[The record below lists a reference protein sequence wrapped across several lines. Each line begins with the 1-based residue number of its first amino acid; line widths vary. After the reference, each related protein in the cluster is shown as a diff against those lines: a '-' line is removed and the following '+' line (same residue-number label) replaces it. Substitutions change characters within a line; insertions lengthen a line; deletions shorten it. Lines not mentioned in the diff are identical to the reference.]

1 MELLVVIAI
10 IAVLVA
16 IAIPMLAS
24 QLEKSRETTDLA
36 NVRSAYAQVSAEAML
51 GDTGATVTVDLKQR
65 KADWQSVD
73 PVNIGGI
80 VHSRGQKDTD
90 NWIGTAA
97 PGGSC
102 VVSYN
107 ESCGVV
113 LTWSGS
119 ATPPKPSYPFDT
131 SVKDYFSPLLYATD
145 FWKSDMLAENK
156 NFELDSRCPNSTYIP
171 SIEAE
176 LAKMNNSL
184 LQQGDCTWAFLG
196 DGREGQS
203 SKRYLF
209 WTSLNTDKVG
219 AEKQIPVL
227 IQTGDGKYYVSE
239 TTTGQR
245 TDKKGVPY
253 VAVSKNLIVNQYTD
267 QYKKVLDAGTKYLTL
282 EEAYDAYKT
291 ALNNTKYDEVR
302 ESSRMPQSQVLGM
315 CHREKLHQIGSLQAE
330 RTALPSVS
338 IGCSEKDRQSR
349 IKKSLPFQPLDNLQ
363 NLHGV

>member
-1 MELLVVIAI
+1 MVSHLAAAGYRKMHRGKAKISMKRKYKGFTLMELLVVIAI

-24 QLEKSRETTDLA
+24 QLEKSREATDLA

-51 GDTGATVTVDLKQR
+51 GDTTATVTVDLKQR
-65 KADWQSVD
+65 TADWQSVD

-80 VHSRGQKDTD
+80 VHSREQADTD
-90 NWIGTAA
+90 NWKGTAT
-97 PGGSC
+97 PGGSG

-119 ATPPKPSYPFDT
+119 AAPSKPDYPFDT

-145 FWKSDMLAENK
+145 FWESDMLAENK
-156 NFELDSRCPNSTYIP
+156 NFELDSRCPNSAYVP

-184 LQQGDCTWAFLG
+184 LQQSDCTWAFLG
-196 DGREGQS
+196 DGRKGQS

-209 WTSLNTDKVG
+209 WTSLDTDKVG
-219 AEKQIPVL
+219 AGKQIPVL

-245 TDKKGVPY
+245 TDKKGDTY
-253 VAVSKNLIVNQYTD
+253 VAVSKSLFVNQYTD
-267 QYKKVLDAGTKYLTL
+267 QYKKILDAGTKYLTL
-282 EEAYDAYKT
+282 EDAYDAYIA
-291 ALNNTKYDEVR
+291 ALNNEKYDEVR
-302 ESSRMPQSQVLGM
+302 GSSGQ
-315 CHREKLHQIGSLQAE
+315 
-330 RTALPSVS
+330 
-338 IGCSEKDRQSR
+338 
-349 IKKSLPFQPLDNLQ
+349 
-363 NLHGV
+363 

>member
-1 MELLVVIAI
+1 MVSHLAAAGYRKMHRGKAKISMKRKYKGFTLMELLVVIAI

-24 QLEKSRETTDLA
+24 QLEKSREATDLA

-51 GDTGATVTVDLKQR
+51 GDTNATVTVDLKQK

-80 VHSRGQKDTD
+80 VHSREQPNTN
-90 NWIGTAA
+90 NWIGTAT

-102 VVSYN
+102 EVSYN

-119 ATPPKPSYPFDT
+119 AAPSKPDYPFDT

-145 FWKSDMLAENK
+145 FWESDMLAENK
-156 NFELDSRCPNSTYIP
+156 NFELDSRCPNSAYVP

-184 LQQGDCTWAFLG
+184 LQQSDCTWAFLG
-196 DGREGQS
+196 DGRKGQS

-209 WTSLNTDKVG
+209 WTSLDTDKVG
-219 AEKQIPVL
+219 AGKQIPVL

-245 TDKKGVPY
+245 TDKKGDTY
-253 VAVSKNLIVNQYTD
+253 VAVSKSLFVNQYTD
-267 QYKKVLDAGTKYLTL
+267 QYKKVLDAGTEYPTL
-282 EEAYDAYKT
+282 EAAYDAYIT
-291 ALNNTKYDEVR
+291 ALNNAKYDGVR
-302 ESSRMPQSQVLGM
+302 GSSGQ
-315 CHREKLHQIGSLQAE
+315 
-330 RTALPSVS
+330 
-338 IGCSEKDRQSR
+338 
-349 IKKSLPFQPLDNLQ
+349 
-363 NLHGV
+363 

>member
-1 MELLVVIAI
+1 MVSHLAAAGYRKMHRGKAKSSMKRKYKGFTLMELLVVIAI

-24 QLEKSRETTDLA
+24 QLEKSREATDLA

-51 GDTGATVTVDLKQR
+51 GDTNATVTVDLKQK

-80 VHSRGQKDTD
+80 VHSRGDDDTD
-90 NWIGTAA
+90 NWIGTAT
-97 PGGSC
+97 PGESC

-119 ATPPKPSYPFDT
+119 AAPSKPDYPFDT

-145 FWKSDMLAENK
+145 FWESDMLAENK
-156 NFELDSRCPNSTYIP
+156 NFELDSRCPNSAYVP

-184 LQQGDCTWAFLG
+184 LQQSDCTWAFLG
-196 DGREGQS
+196 DGRKGQS

-209 WTSLNTDKVG
+209 WTSLDTDKVG
-219 AEKQIPVL
+219 AGKQIPVL

-245 TDKKGVPY
+245 TDKKGDTY
-253 VAVSKNLIVNQYTD
+253 VAVSKSLFVNQYTD

-282 EEAYDAYKT
+282 EDAYDAYIA
-291 ALNNTKYDEVR
+291 ALNNEKYDEVR
-302 ESSRMPQSQVLGM
+302 GSSGQ
-315 CHREKLHQIGSLQAE
+315 
-330 RTALPSVS
+330 
-338 IGCSEKDRQSR
+338 
-349 IKKSLPFQPLDNLQ
+349 
-363 NLHGV
+363 

>member
-1 MELLVVIAI
+1 MVSHLAAAGYRKMHRGKAKSSMKRKYKGFTLMELLVVIAI

-24 QLEKSRETTDLA
+24 QLKKSREATDLA

-51 GDTGATVTVDLKQR
+51 GDTNATVTVDLKQK

-80 VHSRGQKDTD
+80 VHSRGDDDTD
-90 NWIGTAA
+90 NWIGTAT
-97 PGGSC
+97 PGESC

-119 ATPPKPSYPFDT
+119 TAPSEPDYPFDT
-131 SVKDYFSPLLYATD
+131 SVEDYFSPLLYATD
-145 FWKSDMLAENK
+145 FWESDMLAENK
-156 NFELDSRCPNSTYIP
+156 NFELDSRCPNSAYIP
-171 SIEAE
+171 GIEAE

-184 LQQGDCTWAFLG
+184 LQQSDCTWAFLG
-196 DGREGQS
+196 DGRKGQS

-209 WTSLNTDKVG
+209 WTSLDTGKVG
-219 AEKQIPVL
+219 AGKQIPVL

-245 TDKKGVPY
+245 TDKKGATY
-253 VAVSKNLIVNQYTD
+253 VAVSKSLFVNQYTD
-267 QYKKVLDAGTKYLTL
+267 QYKKVLDAGTEYPTL
-282 EEAYDAYKT
+282 EAAYDAYIA
-291 ALNNTKYDEVR
+291 ALNNEKYDGVR
-302 ESSRMPQSQVLGM
+302 GSSGQ
-315 CHREKLHQIGSLQAE
+315 
-330 RTALPSVS
+330 
-338 IGCSEKDRQSR
+338 
-349 IKKSLPFQPLDNLQ
+349 
-363 NLHGV
+363 

>member
-1 MELLVVIAI
+1 MHCGKAKNSMKRNYKGFTLMELLVVIAI
-10 IAVLVA
+10 VVVLVA
-16 IAIPMLAS
+16 IAIPMFAS
-24 QLEKSRETTDLA
+24 QLEKSREATDLA

-51 GDTGATVTVDLKQR
+51 GDTDATVTVDLKQK

-80 VHSRGQKDTD
+80 VHSRGQPDTD
-90 NWIGTAA
+90 NWIGTAT

-102 VVSYN
+102 VVSYK

-119 ATPPKPSYPFDT
+119 ATPSKPDYPFDT
-131 SVKDYFSPLLYATD
+131 SVRDYFSPLLYATD
-145 FWKSDMLAENK
+145 FWNTSTFAENS
-156 NFELDSRCPNSTYIP
+156 NFELDSRCQNSTYIP

-184 LQQGDCTWAFLG
+184 LQQEDCTWAFLG
-196 DGREGQS
+196 DGRKGQS

-209 WTSLNTDKVG
+209 WTSLNTGNVG
-219 AEKQIPVL
+219 AGKQIPVL

-253 VAVSKNLIVNQYTD
+253 VAVSKSLFVNQYTD
-267 QYKKVLDAGTKYLTL
+267 QYKKVLDAGTEYPTL
-282 EEAYDAYKT
+282 EAAYDAYKT
-291 ALNNTKYDEVR
+291 ALNNAKYDGVR
-302 ESSRMPQSQVLGM
+302 GSSGQ
-315 CHREKLHQIGSLQAE
+315 
-330 RTALPSVS
+330 
-338 IGCSEKDRQSR
+338 
-349 IKKSLPFQPLDNLQ
+349 
-363 NLHGV
+363 

>member
-1 MELLVVIAI
+1 MYCGKAKNAMKRNYKGFTLMELVVVIAI
-10 IAVLVA
+10 VAVLVA
-16 IAIPMLAS
+16 VAIPMFAS
-24 QLEKSRETTDLA
+24 QLEKSREATDLA
-36 NVRSAYAQVSAEAML
+36 NVRSAYAKVSAAAIL
-51 GDTGATVTVDLKQR
+51 GDTTATVTVDLKQR
-65 KADWQSVD
+65 TADWQSVD

-80 VHSRGQKDTD
+80 VHARGDADTD
-90 NWIGTAA
+90 NWIGTAT

-119 ATPPKPSYPFDT
+119 AAPSKPDYPFDT

-156 NFELDSRCPNSTYIP
+156 NFELDSRCPNSAYIP

-184 LQQGDCTWAFLG
+184 LQQEDCTWAFLG
-196 DGREGQS
+196 DGRKGQS
-203 SKRYLF
+203 AKRYLF
-209 WTSLNTDKVG
+209 WTSLNTGNVG
-219 AEKQIPVL
+219 AGKQIPVL

-253 VAVSKNLIVNQYTD
+253 VAVSKSLFVNQYTD
-267 QYKKVLDAGTKYLTL
+267 QYKKVLDAGTEYPTL
-282 EEAYDAYKT
+282 EAAYDAYKT
-291 ALNNTKYDEVR
+291 ALNNAKYDGVR
-302 ESSRMPQSQVLGM
+302 GSSGQ
-315 CHREKLHQIGSLQAE
+315 
-330 RTALPSVS
+330 
-338 IGCSEKDRQSR
+338 
-349 IKKSLPFQPLDNLQ
+349 
-363 NLHGV
+363 

>member
-24 QLEKSRETTDLA
+24 QLEKSREATDLA

-51 GDTGATVTVDLKQR
+51 GDTNATVTVDLKQK

-80 VHSRGQKDTD
+80 VHSREQGDTD
-90 NWIGTAA
+90 NWIGTAT

-102 VVSYN
+102 VVSYDKRY
-107 ESCGVV
+107 GVV
-113 LTWSGS
+113 LTWNGS
-119 ATPPKPSYPFDT
+119 AAPSGPDYPFDT
-131 SVKDYFSPLLYATD
+131 SIRDYFSPLLYATD
-145 FWKSDMLAENK
+145 FWESDMLAENK
-156 NFELDSRCPNSTYIP
+156 NFELDSRCPNSAYIP
-171 SIEAE
+171 SIKAE

-184 LQQGDCTWAFLG
+184 LQQEDCTWAFLG
-196 DGREGQS
+196 DGRKEQS

-209 WTSLNTDKVG
+209 WTSLDTDKVG
-219 AEKQIPVL
+219 AGKQIPVL

-245 TDKKGVPY
+245 TDKKGVAY
-253 VAVSKNLIVNQYTD
+253 VAVSKSLFVNQYTD

-282 EEAYDAYKT
+282 EDAYDAYIA
-291 ALNNTKYDEVR
+291 ALNNEKYDEVR
-302 ESSRMPQSQVLGM
+302 GSSGQ
-315 CHREKLHQIGSLQAE
+315 
-330 RTALPSVS
+330 
-338 IGCSEKDRQSR
+338 
-349 IKKSLPFQPLDNLQ
+349 
-363 NLHGV
+363 

>member
-24 QLEKSRETTDLA
+24 QLEKSREATDLA

-51 GDTGATVTVDLKQR
+51 GDTTATVTVDLKQR
-65 KADWQSVD
+65 EADWQSVD

-80 VHSRGQKDTD
+80 VHSREQADTD
-90 NWIGTAA
+90 NWKGTAT

-119 ATPPKPSYPFDT
+119 AAPSKPDYPFDT

-156 NFELDSRCPNSTYIP
+156 NFELDSRCPNSAYIP

-203 SKRYLF
+203 AKRYLF
-209 WTSLNTDKVG
+209 WTSLDTDKVG
-219 AEKQIPVL
+219 AGKQIPVL

-239 TTTGQR
+239 TTTGPR
-245 TDKKGVPY
+245 TDRNGADY
-253 VAVSKNLIVNQYTD
+253 VAISKKLFVNQYTD
-267 QYKKVLDAGTKYLTL
+267 QYKMVLDAGTKYSSL
-282 EEAYDAYKT
+282 EAAYDAYIA
-291 ALNNTKYDEVR
+291 ALNSDKYAGVR
-302 ESSRMPQSQVLGM
+302 ESSGQ
-315 CHREKLHQIGSLQAE
+315 
-330 RTALPSVS
+330 
-338 IGCSEKDRQSR
+338 
-349 IKKSLPFQPLDNLQ
+349 
-363 NLHGV
+363 

>member
-1 MELLVVIAI
+1 MVSHLAAAGYRKMHRGKAKSSMKRKYKGFTLMELLVVIAI

-24 QLEKSRETTDLA
+24 QLEKSREATDLA

-51 GDTGATVTVDLKQR
+51 GDTNATVTVDLKQK

-80 VHSRGQKDTD
+80 VHSRGDDDTD
-90 NWIGTAA
+90 NWIGTAM

-119 ATPPKPSYPFDT
+119 AAPSKPDYPFDT

-145 FWKSDMLAENK
+145 FWESDMLAENK
-156 NFELDSRCPNSTYIP
+156 NFELDSRCPNSAYVP

-184 LQQGDCTWAFLG
+184 LQQSDCTWAFLG
-196 DGREGQS
+196 DGRKGQS

-209 WTSLNTDKVG
+209 WTSLDTDKVG
-219 AEKQIPVL
+219 AGKQIPVL

-245 TDKKGVPY
+245 TDKKGDTY
-253 VAVSKNLIVNQYTD
+253 VAVSKSLFVNQYTD

-282 EEAYDAYKT
+282 EDAYDAYIA
-291 ALNNTKYDEVR
+291 ALNNEKYDGIR
-302 ESSRMPQSQVLGM
+302 GSSGQ
-315 CHREKLHQIGSLQAE
+315 
-330 RTALPSVS
+330 
-338 IGCSEKDRQSR
+338 
-349 IKKSLPFQPLDNLQ
+349 
-363 NLHGV
+363 